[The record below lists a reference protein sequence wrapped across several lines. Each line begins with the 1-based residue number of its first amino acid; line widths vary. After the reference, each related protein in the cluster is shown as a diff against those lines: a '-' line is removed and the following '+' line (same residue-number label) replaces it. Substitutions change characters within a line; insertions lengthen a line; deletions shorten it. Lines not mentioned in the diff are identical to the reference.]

1 MCTNYLCAIFER
13 EIMFLLTSYGLTIN
27 VKKSGTCAREV
38 IPKKLNGNFLHNN
51 LLRGIYLHTY
61 MKEIQLFMNNFI
73 TLIFFDRFL
82 SFYCIRLCND
92 TKFLKTPQHEIIFSF
107 FLSFLCVLSSQ
118 QQPRYTM
125 RKRCEWSMSQL
136 KSLCENTLIEFVD
149 AFITFRSLCMLF
161 LHLLNFYFLNVLYL
175 IFLIFNRSLQQVFLF

>member
-13 EIMFLLTSYGLTIN
+13 EIMFLLTIYGLTIN

-51 LLRGIYLHTY
+51 LLRGIYLYTY

-107 FLSFLCVLSSQ
+107 FLSFFPLRFKQSAAAEIHYAQ
-118 QQPRYTM
+118 KM
-125 RKRCEWSMSQL
+125 
-136 KSLCENTLIEFVD
+136 
-149 AFITFRSLCMLF
+149 
-161 LHLLNFYFLNVLYL
+161 
-175 IFLIFNRSLQQVFLF
+175 